1 MFLFKIFLFFFLFLN
16 QFNFLNCKKDK
27 KEKFKLLKKKVKC
40 PINNFKELDPI
51 TLANLAVEEVFLTG
65 SVEETIKCL
74 EYSLKNIVNYQVPE
88 NAQKSIEDNLI
99 AIKKILEPYHIDNK
113 RLYHTPFDRNFKFP
127 INSSEPLPPPVDNS
141 ILYWDNALTIEQCE
155 DIIGLFNR
163 SKLFQG
169 NTLSNG
175 KAVIDTTH
183 KKTWEFDVSGTSPD
197 SHDWWEVDKLAVMV
211 TIKHL
216 NLYQKANP
224 IFNSLPN
231 PLGDE
236 GFRMKRYINDDTE
249 HHGYHVDSGQEPLC
263 SRPRILAILIY
274 LNDVEVGGET
284 VFYNQGVAIKP
295 KCGRVVI
302 FPTAFT
308 HVHSGRRPV
317 SNPKYVLADM
327 ITV

>member
-1 MFLFKIFLFFFLFLN
+1 MLVMNEIQAKP
-16 QFNFLNCKKDK
+16 
-27 KEKFKLLKKKVKC
+27 KFKLTKPKAKC
-40 PINNFKELDPI
+40 PIANLTSLDPI
-51 TLANLAVEEVFLTG
+51 TIANLAVEEVFVTG
-65 SVEETIKCL
+65 SVEDTIKCL
-74 EYSLKNIVNYQVPE
+74 EYSVKRFPKYDMAIE
-88 NAQKSIEDNLI
+88 NQKSIEDNLH
-99 AIKKILEPYHIDNK
+99 AIRRILEPYDVDNK
-113 RLYHTPFDRNFKFP
+113 RLYHSSFNRAWKFP
-127 INSSEPLPPPVDNS
+127 VNSSDPLPPPVDNS
-141 ILYWDNALTIEQCE
+141 ILYWDDALSFQQCE

-169 NTLSNG
+169 NTLSG
-175 KAVIDTTH
+175 GQVVIDTTH

-197 SHDWWEVDKLAVMV
+197 DYNWWQIEKLAVST
-211 TIKHL
+211 TIKYL
-216 NLYQKANP
+216 NKYQEKNP

-236 GFRMKRYINDDTE
+236 GFRMKRYMNDDTE
-249 HHGYHVDSGQEPLC
+249 HHGYHIDSGQEPLC
-263 SRPRILAILIY
+263 NRGRILAILIY

-317 SNPKYVLADM
+317 SNAKFVLADM
-327 ITV
+327 ITL